1 MAVHQNDYNSFLYS
15 FYRYSEQRSWPV
27 GWEWMKCPACG
38 WSDGNWAGDDAI
50 LQHHAEHQEDEVE
63 QEHGGAQNFVHLPL
77 AGRDGDDDKEK
88 HDEEQHDG
96 TEEAVAADG
105 DRSQTVEERVEEPR
119 HRKSS
124 RRKHRR
130 MKHCRSWHRH
140 WHWTEAQKTFHFLA
154 EVKSTKCI

>member
-1 MAVHQNDYNSFLYS
+1 MCTYS
-15 FYRYSEQRSWPV
+15 RYTVSTEIRS
-27 GWEWMKCPACG
+27 GGGLEWLNRPACLR
-38 WSDGNWAGDDAI
+38 WSDGNGAGDDAI
-50 LQHHAEHQEDEVE
+50 LQHHTEDQEDEVE

-77 AGRDGDDDKEK
+77 AGRDGDDDEEK

-124 RRKHRR
+124 HSKHRR
-130 MKHCRSWHRH
+130 IQHDR
-140 WHWTEAQKTFHFLA
+140 
-154 EVKSTKCI
+154 